1 MEVTEVKGNKI
12 TLDLSDAEYNSLFR
26 AGLQILLDEWFG
38 KKVVVLPV
46 DKIKKTKKAKTLEVS
61 DEISRLC
68 IETAVCQALREY
80 IDKNN

>member
-1 MEVTEVKGNKI
+1 MKVISIKGNELTI
-12 TLDLSDAEYNSLFR
+12 NLSDEEYNSLFR
-26 AGLQILLDEWFG
+26 IGLQLLLDEWFG

-46 DKIKKTKKAKTLEVS
+46 DKVKKTKKAKTFEVS